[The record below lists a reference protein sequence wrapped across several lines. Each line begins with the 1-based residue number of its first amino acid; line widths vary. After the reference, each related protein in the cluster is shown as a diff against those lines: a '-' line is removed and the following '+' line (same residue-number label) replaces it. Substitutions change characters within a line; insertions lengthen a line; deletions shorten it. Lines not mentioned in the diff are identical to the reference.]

1 MKRGEHID
9 LAEFIDTP
17 DALVIK
23 GKASEFTI
31 TWAVLK
37 RLLKAHEGRK
47 ND

>member
-17 DALVIK
+17 DALIVK
-23 GKASEFTI
+23 GKAAEFTI

-37 RLLKAHEGRK
+37 RVLEAHEVRK